1 MLYIFDLGN
10 VIVDIDFKRAL
21 GVWSHLSGVPLAL
34 LQHRFT
40 FDEAFEQH
48 ERGELTDQQFAASL
62 CKMLEINLSYAQFA
76 AGWQAIFVGVRNEVV
91 AQMNA
96 LRTQGH
102 RVVILSNTNNLHCEF
117 WPEHYPQVT
126 DAADAVYLSQQMQM
140 RKPEAKIYQTVLEK
154 EGVTAQDAIFFDDNP
169 QNIEAAQRLGI
180 KSVLV
185 TGPETLREWFS
196 ASVATH

>member
-10 VIVDIDFKRAL
+10 VIVEIDFQRAL

-34 LQHRFT
+34 LQHRFG

-62 CKMLEINLSYAQFA
+62 CKKLEINLSYAQFT
-76 AGWQAIFVGVRNEVV
+76 AGWQAIFVGVRSEVV

-96 LRTQGH
+96 LRAQGH

-117 WPEHYPQVT
+117 WPEHYPQVIA
-126 DAADAVYLSQQMQM
+126 AADAVYLSQEMQM
-140 RKPEAKIYQTVLEK
+140 RKPETEIYQAVLEK
-154 EGVTAQDAIFFDDNP
+154 EGVTAQDALFFDDNP

-180 KSVLV
+180 NSVLV

-196 ASVATH
+196 ARAATH